1 MLRRFGTL
9 RVRTTVAATLVVAVT
24 LAAAATVLV
33 LALRSSLERNLRS
46 SAELRAE
53 DVGTLVEN
61 DRLPLLPDFIA
72 QPRNEEEGAL
82 VEVRDSTRVV
92 ASTEEAAEERGI
104 PPFDVP
110 VGERFA
116 SRTMP
121 RPLIDDDDDFIVVAF
136 RVRDPDSQFH
146 TVYVAASL
154 EEVDETVAAARNV
167 LVATVPVV
175 TAMVAVTT
183 WVVVGRALHPV
194 ESLRSE
200 VAEITASDLHRRV
213 AVPAGGDELTRLA
226 RTMNEMLDR
235 LDASSE
241 QQRRFVADA
250 AHELQSPLASARTTL
265 EVGMA
270 GGGDT
275 DWRSTAADVL
285 DEHDRMGRLLR
296 DLLYLARA
304 DHGPVEGRQVEVDL
318 DDVVLAEVEYLR
330 PRATATLDTSGVS
343 AGRVLGDAEAL
354 GRAVRNLLENADRH
368 ATAVVRLELS
378 REDGQVRLVV
388 ADDGPGIPAADRE
401 RVFDRFTRLDAAR
414 SRGAGGTGLGLA
426 ISKQIVEAHGGTIG
440 VLDGNG
446 GGARV
451 AVRLPAAEIGA

>member
-1 MLRRFGTL
+1 VIRRLGTV

-33 LALRSSLERNLRS
+33 IALRSSLERNLRS
-46 SAELRAE
+46 SAELRAR
-53 DVGTLVEN
+53 DVGTSVAEGDFL
-61 DRLPLLPDFIA
+61 RLPRFLPELGD
-72 QPRNEEEGAL
+72 EEEGAL
-82 VEVRDSTRVV
+82 AQVTDSTGEVV
-92 ASTEEAAEERGI
+92 ASTAEAREEGGLPVI
-104 PPFDVP
+104 DVP
-110 VGERFA
+110 VGEEVA
-116 SRTMP
+116 SRTVP
-121 RPLIDDDDDFIVVAF
+121 RPGIDDDDDFIVVAF
-136 RVRDPDSQFH
+136 RVRDPSFEFH
-146 TVYVAASL
+146 TVSVAASL

-175 TAMVAVTT
+175 TAILAVTT

-213 AVPAGGDELTRLA
+213 AVPAGEDEVTRLA
-226 RTMNEMLDR
+226 RTMNGMLDR

-241 QQRRFVADA
+241 RQRRFVGDA

-270 GGGDT
+270 GGAET
-275 DWRSTAADVL
+275 DWRATAADVL
-285 DEHDRMGRLLR
+285 DDHERMGRLLR
-296 DLLYLARA
+296 DLLFLARA
-304 DHGPVEGRQVEVDL
+304 DDGPVEGRRGEVDL
-318 DDVVLAEVEYLR
+318 DDVVLAEVEHLR
-330 PRATATLDTSGVS
+330 PRAAAALDTSGVS
-343 AGRVLGDAEAL
+343 AGRVLGDADAL

-368 ATAVVRLELS
+368 AAGVVRVELG
-378 REDGQVRLVV
+378 RNGRHVRLVV
-388 ADDGPGIPAADRE
+388 ADDGPGIPSADRQ
-401 RVFDRFTRLDAAR
+401 RIFDRFTRLDEAR

-446 GGARV
+446 GARV
-451 AVRLPAAEIGA
+451 AIQLPAAEIG

>member
-1 MLRRFGTL
+1 VLRRFGTL

-53 DVGTLVEN
+53 DVGTLVAN
-61 DRLPLLPDFIA
+61 DRLPPLPEFIA

-82 VEVRDSTRVV
+82 VEVLDAAGEVV
-92 ASTEEAAEERGI
+92 ASTEEANEEGGI
-104 PPFDVP
+104 PHFEVP
-110 VGERFA
+110 VGERFE

-241 QQRRFVADA
+241 QQRRFVGDA

-275 DWRSTAADVL
+275 DWQSTAADVL

-296 DLLYLARA
+296 DLLFLARA
-304 DHGPVEGRQVEVDL
+304 DEGPVEGRRVEVDL
-318 DDVVLAEVEYLR
+318 DDVVLTEVEYLR

-343 AGRVLGDAEAL
+343 AGRVLGDADAL

-368 ATAVVRLELS
+368 ATEAVRVELR
-378 REDGQVRLVV
+378 REDGQVCFVV

-440 VLDGNG
+440 VVDGN

-451 AVRLPAAEIGA
+451 AVRLPAAEIGG